1 MDTILQDLRF
11 ALRQLRKNPGFTAI
25 AVLTLAL
32 GIAVNA
38 TMFSMVSAI
47 LLRRP
52 PGIEPERVAVVTS
65 IDPASGFQ
73 ADATQVSAPNFL
85 AWRES
90 NHVFSEMAAADL
102 YRTAS
107 LTSQRDSQSVR
118 AAAVSANFFRVLG
131 VSTELGRTFTVG
143 EDQAGQ
149 DHVVILSHQLWEQN
163 FGSDPSII
171 GHTVRINRET
181 YTVIGIMP
189 GNFRLLGFASQ
200 LWMPL
205 VFSPSDRSAAAHSER
220 SFYLFGRMK
229 PGATIQQAKSEF
241 ATLAQRSQSAF
252 PETEKGWGAT
262 ARTLPDF
269 LIYTFGIR
277 AGLAVIMTTV
287 GFVLLIACANVSGL
301 LLARAVSRK
310 KEIAIR
316 ASMGAGRLRIVR
328 QLLTE
333 GLIIALLGGSAG
345 VVFSYWGIRFVRD
358 SLSSN
363 LAIAALDLHLDTNVL
378 LFSMGVSILCAMLC
392 SLAPALRASRAD
404 VTESLKD
411 ESRTASAGR
420 SHARLRTVMVSGEIS
435 LALCL
440 LIGTGLLF
448 VGIFRIEHQNLGFQP
463 QHLLTAGIT
472 LDEARFK
479 DSDHRIAFVHDL
491 ITKLHEIPGASSVAV
506 TSDLPASGPGRVT
519 LHIQGQPEPAAN
531 QSPSAFDS
539 VVSPEYF
546 RTASIALLYGRVFT
560 DMDKAHSPRVI
571 LVNQKFVDQ
580 FFHDADPLGKRLRLE
595 VKESSSDWSE
605 IIGVVGNVKTFSE
618 IATDSPEVYE
628 PFLQRPV
635 PAFSM
640 MVQTT
645 ADPGTLGS
653 AARAAVAQL
662 DPDLPLAN
670 LMTMTAVL
678 DRQNAGDHFFA
689 RILGSFAVLALL
701 LAGIGIY
708 GLMAFTVGQRTHE
721 IGIRMAV
728 GARNHDILRMIF
740 RQGMKMALVGGA
752 IGLALSI
759 PLPRIFDAIFFDFHI
774 REPRLYFVV
783 PVLIFLVTIV
793 AAYVPAL
800 RAARVDPMKALRQE

>member
-1 MDTILQDLRF
+1 MDTIIQDLRF
-11 ALRQLRKNPGFTAI
+11 ALRQLRKNPGFTTI

-38 TMFSMVSAI
+38 TMFSLVSAI

-52 PGIEPERVAVVTS
+52 PGVAPERVAVVTS

-107 LTSQRDSQSVR
+107 LTLQRDSQSIR
-118 AAAVSANFFRVLG
+118 AAAVSANFFRLLG
-131 VSTELGRTFTVG
+131 VSTERGRTFTAG

-171 GHTVRINRET
+171 GHTVRINREN

-189 GNFRLLGFASQ
+189 DSFRLLGYASQ
-200 LWMPL
+200 VWIPL
-205 VFSPSDRSAAAHSER
+205 VFSPSDQSPAAHSDR
-220 SFYLFGRMK
+220 SLYLFGRMK
-229 PGATIQQAKSEF
+229 PDATIQQVSAEF
-241 ATLAQRSQSAF
+241 ATLAQRTQSAF
-252 PETEKGWGAT
+252 PETEKGWGAM

-301 LLARAVSRK
+301 LLARAASRK

-316 ASMGAGRLRIVR
+316 ASMGAGRLRIIR

-333 GLIIALLGGSAG
+333 GLIIALLGGLAG
-345 VVFSYWGIRFVRD
+345 VVLSHWGIRFVRD

-363 LAIAALDLHLDTNVL
+363 LAIAALELHLDTNVL

-463 QHLLTAGIT
+463 QHLLTAAIT

-479 DSDHRIAFVHDL
+479 DSDRRVAFVHEL
-491 ITKLHEIPGASSVAV
+491 VTKLHEIPGVSSVAV

-546 RTASIALLYGRVFT
+546 RTAGIALLHGRVFT
-560 DMDKAHSPRVI
+560 EMDKTNSPQVI

-580 FFHDADPLGKRLRLE
+580 FLHDADPLGKRLRLE
-595 VKESSSDWSE
+595 VKGGSSDWSE
-605 IIGVVGNVKTFSE
+605 IIGVVANVKTFSAT
-618 IATDSPEVYE
+618 ATDSPEVYE

-640 MVQTT
+640 MIQTT
-645 ADPGTLGS
+645 SDPSALGS

-662 DPDLPLAN
+662 DPDLPVAN

-701 LAGIGIY
+701 LAAIGIY

-728 GARNHDILRMIF
+728 GARNFDILRMIF
-740 RQGMKMALVGGA
+740 QQGMKMAVVGGA